1 MRLSGT
7 KLKSMIS
14 AVFVGILL
22 FNYVSSTMFWHCHV
36 IDGQIITHSHI
47 YWDDHAGSNSDG
59 GHTYNQLKLLDILS
73 HIVCTDSI
81 IPDLGISRIEVL
93 EYVFMESPVK
103 FLDAIPV
110 NSFHLRGPPSL
121 I

>member
-1 MRLSGT
+1 MNYLCNFGVMRLHGT
-7 KLKSMIS
+7 KLKSLIS

-47 YWDDHAGSNSDG
+47 YWDGHAG
-59 GHTYNQLKLLDILS
+59 
-73 HIVCTDSI
+73 
-81 IPDLGISRIEVL
+81 GIDVL
-93 EYVFMESPVK
+93 EYVFTESIVLACDSNHASD
-103 FLDAIPV
+103 FD
-110 NSFHLRGPPSL
+110 LRGPPAL

>member
-7 KLKSMIS
+7 KLKSVIS

-47 YWDDHAGSNSDG
+47 YWDDHTGSNSDS

-73 HIVCTDSI
+73 HIVYTDSI
-81 IPDLGISRIEVL
+81 IPDLGISRIDVL
-93 EYVFMESPVK
+93 EYVFAEAPVK
-103 FLDAIPV
+103 VFDAIPA